1 MSFHSASSKEE
12 DDSTV
17 SKGLTHDVEVVT
29 QILKKRSE
37 QPRKSWFGHEKER
50 QEIERKLSNLH
61 VGSEGEI
68 KDDHKMDLEEE
79 K

>member
-1 MSFHSASSKEE
+1 MSFHSVDE

-29 QILKKRSE
+29 QILKKRNE

-50 QEIERKLSNLH
+50 QEIERKLSNFH
-61 VGSEGEI
+61 VCSEGEI
-68 KDDHKMDLEEE
+68 KDDHKMELEE

>member
-1 MSFHSASSKEE
+1 MSFHSVASRDE
-12 DDSTV
+12 DDSSV

-29 QILKKRSE
+29 EILKKRNQ

-50 QEIERKLSNLH
+50 QEIERKLSNFH

-68 KDDHKMDLEEE
+68 KDDHKMILEE